1 MLRVAAPAK
10 LNLDLRVGP
19 PREDG
24 YHPLVS
30 WFVAISL
37 ADTLTFEAS
46 ATPDV
51 RLTCSDPAL
60 SCGDDNL
67 VVKAAK
73 AALGERA
80 KDLGVQ
86 VHLEKRIPMG
96 GGLGGGSSDAAAT
109 LRGVRNLLGLP
120 LGRHELL
127 RLAERLGSDVPFF
140 VSGVDSAVC
149 AGRGEAVYPVP
160 LPPGRWWAVLVC
172 PGAGVSTA
180 EVYRRFDLMGSG
192 HHLPPVEK
200 AIERARAWSRRPA
213 AAVMDELVND
223 LEPAAV
229 QLAPWLDAVRQVAE
243 QAVGAAFRMTGSGST
258 FFRLFDDER
267 SARDAA
273 GRLTRAFG
281 IPASPRVGQATPS
294 TAVSGNVRL
303 HVVSVGGPPADAPDG
318 QPARGPRPGR

>member
-1 MLRVAAPAK
+1 MLRLAGPAK

-30 WFVAISL
+30 WFVTISL

-67 VVKAAK
+67 VVKAAR
-73 AALGERA
+73 AALGDRINA
-80 KDLGVQ
+80 LGVQ

-109 LRGVRNLLGLP
+109 LRGVRNLFGLP

-160 LPPGRWWAVLVC
+160 LSPGRWWAVLLC

-180 EVYRRFDLMGSG
+180 EVYRRFDAMGG
-192 HHLPPVEK
+192 GQPLPPVEE
-200 AIERARAWSRRPA
+200 AMERARAWSRQPA
-213 AAVMDELVND
+213 SAVMDELVND

-229 QLAPWLDAVRQVAE
+229 QLAPWLDSVRQVAE
-243 QAVGAAFRMTGSGST
+243 NTVGGVFRMTGSGST

-267 SARDAA
+267 SAREAA
-273 GRLTRAFG
+273 GRLNSAFDV
-281 IPASPRVGQATPS
+281 PTPPRGGQTTVAAHAPG
-294 TAVSGNVRL
+294 AVRV
-303 HVVSVGGPPADAPDG
+303 HVVSVGGPPAGGPDG
-318 QPARGPRPGR
+318 PPLRGQRPGR